1 MAFAGALALAKSA
14 FLKTCIFGF
23 GCLPKPRLFPAFRA
37 HPLRRQ
43 RLLYDYLHFV
53 GLGQI
58 DIEKALH
65 LTSETTQLHSQVICA
80 GARVAV
86 RPTDTAPPDLGFVR
100 KVVNGSYEVELD
112 KADQDGSRIHAKG
125 VPRVRILPVLEY
137 HICTDGGYF
146 EEIDTSG
153 VGVIIFAP
161 SQWQR
166 LQGELSRARSE
177 AIEHDFLPA
186 RIDHPVRILH
196 QQILKDPSDF
206 GQVLLPII
214 TERLIGKHSS
224 HRPEMHG
231 QCISKALLTL
241 AETKMGSGSIP
252 YCFINWITHGD
263 NLDANDKG
271 SMGTAGTRSLHALKQ
286 ADHDLTI

>member
-1 MAFAGALALAKSA
+1 MASGHARDLWLRQSGDLDQARGHRHEIGLDDATPRPL
-14 FLKTCIFGF
+14 LKTCIFGF

-86 RPTDTAPPDLGFVR
+86 RPTDTAPPDLGF
-100 KVVNGSYEVELD
+100 E
-112 KADQDGSRIHAKG
+112 
-125 VPRVRILPVLEY
+125 
-137 HICTDGGYF
+137 
-146 EEIDTSG
+146 
-153 VGVIIFAP
+153 
-161 SQWQR
+161 WQR

-286 ADHDLTI
+286 GDHDLTI